1 MDRCQCTRKACCL
14 LHFLAPYGNPG
25 EFASLRHFLLEV
37 DIDARDESGCAAL
50 DSLDDVDDD
59 FIAVF
64 GAILNEMKE
73 QNEAEEGGESTKNH
87 DTAHAEQYK

>member
-50 DSLDDVDDD
+50 DSLDDV
-59 FIAVF
+59 
-64 GAILNEMKE
+64 E